1 MHDMMWIEAPE
12 LAASFL
18 PTRAAMHCWYRF
30 HFSHSISQSKRIIA
44 ISKSTA
50 NAIAKIYPAHA
61 HKIRVIK
68 HGLDLTRFHNTK
80 IPKRDILARWVPLN
94 SPFAIAVGQGSPY
107 KNHANIVRAYLHAT
121 ADLPD
126 HRLVLVRRFV
136 RWDSE
141 MRSVLAIPQARRR
154 VLVYPFVPSE
164 VLMGLYG
171 HAQMLL
177 FASHYEGCG
186 MPAMEAMALGIPVV
200 ASTAPALVEMTGDA
214 ALHAD
219 PCDVSDIASKIR
231 ALIDDEY
238 LRNRLVT
245 AGQQLART
253 FSWKQAAE
261 KTLKVYRE
269 AVQ

>member
-1 MHDMMWIEAPE
+1 
-12 LAASFL
+12 
-18 PTRAAMHCWYRF
+18 
-30 HFSHSISQSKRIIA
+30 
-44 ISKSTA
+44 
-50 NAIAKIYPAHA
+50 
-61 HKIRVIK
+61 
-68 HGLDLTRFHNTK
+68 
-80 IPKRDILARWVPLN
+80 
-94 SPFAIAVGQGSPY
+94 
-107 KNHANIVRAYLHAT
+107 
-121 ADLPD
+121 
-126 HRLVLVRRFV
+126 
-136 RWDSE
+136 